1 MTHPSYNSSASII
14 LNYIFIVYAF
24 SLPFSHIFPVFTAP
38 YIMLTFWFF
47 EGNLHKKIRQIYEI
61 KAFRYLFLLFL
72 LHVISLFWSE
82 DLHEGVRILKIYFSI
97 IVALFVFYT
106 SIQSKYRKWILYGF
120 LSAMFISEVI
130 VYGVYF
136 EFWHFEGVLPTNP
149 SPFMHH
155 ISYSIFLAVTIFLLL
170 WQILDRT
177 LHPLLRILETL
188 FLISS
193 TINLFMNVGRTGQL
207 GFAIAF
213 FVFIIIYF
221 KLSIKSFILT
231 LSILLTL
238 FYGAYEVSPNFQS
251 RIHQAKQDI
260 ENILNKN
267 YSGSWGLRIV
277 MKKVGW
283 EILQDHPLL
292 GVGAGDVKKEFQAYL
307 KNSNFPSGGFL
318 SRLGHVH
325 DQFFQI
331 ALQTGIIGLFIFV
344 LFLYNLFRI
353 HIDDPL
359 AKAIYFAILTVFI
372 VSFFTDMSIK
382 KFSGHLFAF
391 LLGYFLNFQI
401 SKESYEK

>member
-1 MTHPSYNSSASII
+1 MTPLSYNSSASII

-24 SLPFSHIFPVFTAP
+24 SLPFSHIFPIFTAP
-38 YIMLTFWFF
+38 YVMLTFWFF
-47 EGNLHKKIRQIYEI
+47 EGNLQKKMQRIYEE
-61 KAFRYLFLLFL
+61 KAFRYLLLLFL

-82 DLHEGVRILKIYFSI
+82 DLHEGIRILKIYFSI

-106 SIQSKYRKWILYGF
+106 SIRSKFRKWILYAF
-120 LSAMFISEVI
+120 LIAMFISEVI

-136 EFWHFEGVLPTNP
+136 ELWHFEGVLRTNP

-177 LHPLLRILETL
+177 LPTLLRILETL

-213 FVFIIIYF
+213 FVFIALYF
-221 KLSIKSFILT
+221 RLSPKSFILT
-231 LSILLTL
+231 LSIILTL
-238 FYGAYEVSPNFQS
+238 FYGAYKVSPNFQY

-260 ENILNKN
+260 ENISHKN

-283 EILQDHPLL
+283 EILKDHPWL
-292 GVGAGDVKKEFQAYL
+292 GVGVGDVKKEFQSYL
-307 KNSNFPSGGFL
+307 KNSHIPAGGFL

-325 DQFFQI
+325 DQFLQI
-331 ALQTGIIGLFIFV
+331 ALQTGVIGLLLFG

-353 HIDDPL
+353 QIDDPL
-359 AKAIYFAILTVFI
+359 TKAIYFAILTVFF

-391 LLGYFLNFQI
+391 ILGYFLNFQI
-401 SKESYEK
+401 SKDSYEK